1 MDKMKTVLAML
12 EELLAKGKKEKY
24 EEEAKALLWVKKR
37 QRKTMYQKKEEAS
50 ETATSSPSE
59 KEFLTSASYRKAIA
73 RVKRKLSHGWTKGA
87 LEENKNVHFP
97 IQKPTKRT
105 DWWNKVKFL
114 KSPRKQDVIEVNEKG
129 PKKGKQKR
137 HLNISIQNISTV

>member
-50 ETATSSPSE
+50 ETAISSPSE
-59 KEFLTSASYRKAIA
+59 KEFLTSASYMKAIA
-73 RVKRKLSHGWTKGA
+73 RVKRKLSHSWTKGA

-114 KSPRKQDVIEVNEKG
+114 KAPRK
-129 PKKGKQKR
+129 
-137 HLNISIQNISTV
+137 

>member
-12 EELLAKGKKEKY
+12 GELLAKKGKKEKY
-24 EEEAKALLWVKKR
+24 EEEAKVLLQVKKR

-50 ETATSSPSE
+50 ETAISSPSE
-59 KEFLTSASYRKAIA
+59 KEFLTSASYMKAIA
-73 RVKRKLSHGWTKGA
+73 RVKRKLSHSWTKGA

-97 IQKPTKRT
+97 IQKPTKT

-114 KSPRKQDVIEVNEKG
+114 KAPRK
-129 PKKGKQKR
+129 
-137 HLNISIQNISTV
+137 

>member
-37 QRKTMYQKKEEAS
+37 QRKTMYQKKEAS

-97 IQKPTKRT
+97 IQKPTERT

-114 KSPRKQDVIEVNEKG
+114 KSQRKQDVIEVNEKG

-137 HLNISIQNISTV
+137 HLNISIQNISIV

>member
-37 QRKTMYQKKEEAS
+37 QRKTMYQKKEAS

-97 IQKPTKRT
+97 IQKPTERT

-137 HLNISIQNISTV
+137 HLNISIQNISIV

>member
-1 MDKMKTVLAML
+1 
-12 EELLAKGKKEKY
+12 
-24 EEEAKALLWVKKR
+24 
-37 QRKTMYQKKEEAS
+37 MYQKKEEAS
-50 ETATSSPSE
+50 ETPISSPSE

-114 KSPRKQDVIEVNEKG
+114 KSPRKQDVIEANEKG